1 MADNFLE
8 KRYEKLNS
16 SGKTVIRR
24 PNPSLETLLGRLAAW
39 DAQGSCTSAPAAKV
53 KQAQLDAIIRAARKV
68 TSSELE
74 ISSCEETG
82 EIRFTAPDEK
92 TAGALTLAARL
103 KAAELNLRSSAAF
116 IHNCVNLTIYTTN
129 III

>member
-24 PNPSLETLLGRLAAW
+24 SNPSLETLLERLASW
-39 DAQGSCTSAPAAKV
+39 DSQESCVPSAAKV
-53 KQAQLDAIIRAARKV
+53 KRAQLDAVIRAVCKV

-74 ISSCEETG
+74 ISSEEETG

-92 TAGALTLAARL
+92 TAGALALAARL